1 MPLQIL
7 LNVKPP
13 RVGVR
18 VRALLRLAL
27 MQWLLLEAV
36 SIGPGKD
43 YWGDATSIALTGCVY
58 LVYSLLRDCL
68 LCREAGGSGLSN
80 KLETLGMGM
89 DV

>member
-27 MQWLLLEAV
+27 MQWLLLEVV

-43 YWGDATSIALTGCVY
+43 YWGDTHQH
-58 LVYSLLRDCL
+58 CL
-68 LCREAGGSGLSN
+68 DRVCLSGLLSA
-80 KLETLGMGM
+80 
-89 DV
+89 